1 MSIKLMAQVWE
12 LNLEPAPQLV
22 LLALADHASD
32 NGHTCYPSV
41 AYLAWKSNQTER
53 TVQRHLRALEET
65 GVVTRVAYAEGGR
78 GKATV
83 YQLHLEKGD
92 KKTPFRAKGDNP
104 GEERV
109 TTETL
114 KGDMGVTPT
123 ISNHQLEPSEYSVA
137 SQRAID
143 HQLTTTQRLMDE
155 YEAPVITTYPS
166 EPLTVEAPPSSPRS
180 PPPPSPTFEDWEA
193 LALHLGWNPRLN
205 VGLNRKLLGQLHN
218 AGVTAEQI
226 IGCVGWMRAD
236 PWWGPKGVDLKKA
249 SSKMQE
255 YLSLKE
261 APKKKGWSIQ
271 QEYEDT
277 VRDLR
282 GAFGDD

>member
-166 EPLTVEAPPSSPRS
+166 EPLTVEAPPSSPSS
-180 PPPPSPTFEDWEA
+180 PPPPSPATPYDWWVYVC
-193 LALHLGWNPRLN
+193 HFCKWNPK
-205 VGLNRKLLGQLHN
+205 VGTALGIKKVKEILSTGLTVEDIIACNFWLLDDSY
-218 AGVTAEQI
+218 
-226 IGCVGWMRAD
+226 WAD
-236 PWWGPKGVDLKKA
+236 KGVDIKLVQSQMAKFKNR
-249 SSKMQE
+249 
-255 YLSLKE
+255 KE
-261 APKKKGWSIQ
+261 APRRNTLLE
-271 QEYEDT
+271 EYEET

-282 GAFGDD
+282 GLFGDD